1 MCGTVCWPGGGSSSP
16 GQGFRGDPGALRDG
30 RRTGY
35 KPAGGEPHRP
45 TTGATRDAARHPWG
59 QVNPDR
65 PQMRRLGRRIA
76 SRGHGAGKS
85 GQESISSAHG
95 MGSLSARALP
105 EAIGTP
111 IRLMVWT
118 CRTSVKTGSGWAQG
132 CQSTGTPRGRS
143 RQEEE
148 GGRQLRSST
157 AARWPGLRGTRGR
170 GEGHGGLET
179 LIHPA
184 GFQDRQ
190 GALGEVR
197 ELGGHFGRRPRSRL
211 HSQGREDS
219 GLGYRGRSRGRP
231 PARLEQGLA
240 AKAGQ
245 PSASTSRRAHF
256 SEPAQDPSPSH
267 PAYRRS
273 AFPQGLPLAG
283 QSSSPRP
290 HLAGWVSRSRRLCSD
305 FSGVVGT

>member
-1 MCGTVCWPGGGSSSP
+1 M
-16 GQGFRGDPGALRDG
+16 GF
-30 RRTGY
+30 
-35 KPAGGEPHRP
+35 
-45 TTGATRDAARHPWG
+45 
-59 QVNPDR
+59 
-65 PQMRRLGRRIA
+65 
-76 SRGHGAGKS
+76 
-85 GQESISSAHG
+85 
-95 MGSLSARALP
+95 LSARALP

-132 CQSTGTPRGRS
+132 CQSKGTPRGRS

-148 GGRQLRSST
+148 GGRRLRSSP

-184 GFQDRQ
+184 GFPDRQ

-267 PAYRRS
+267 PASRWS
-273 AFPQGLPLAG
+273 AFPQGAAACRPELISPPALGWLGKPVAATFSG
-283 QSSSPRP
+283 LLRRGWDLSPRTAADARSERGSDAGSGRCVERGLCGLLLRMRKEKRP
-290 HLAGWVSRSRRLCSD
+290 RLPRLARGPGRSWD
-305 FSGVVGT
+305 GEGVLSFLDRICMVP